1 MMMTTPIDSSFPYK
15 INGDEN
21 NIFSSVGVLA
31 SMMFMRSTSKIG
43 GGESIFVVS
52 PIFDGNK
59 VEFVVLVQWTSDDS
73 NKDDVIV
80 DGNVIGVLAL
90 QMLCSMSKIDC
101 DEIMRFH

>member
-1 MMMTTPIDSSFPYK
+1 MVHDATPLSSFGR
-15 INGDEN
+15 NLSGDS
-21 NIFSSVGVLA
+21 NISDVED
-31 SMMFMRSTSKIG
+31 SKIG

-59 VEFVVLVQWTSDDS
+59 VEFVVLVQWTSDNS

-80 DGNVIGVLAL
+80 DENVIGVPAL
-90 QMLCSMSKIDC
+90 QMLCSMSKIGG